1 MFIDIHAHAANKN
14 SFIFGNVI
22 YILNKKKLLEKK
34 KINKKKKIIKK
45 K

>member
-22 YILNKKKLLEKK
+22 YILNKK
-34 KINKKKKIIKK
+34 NY
-45 K
+45 